1 MLSFIKNLFGRQQR
15 GFFGRNAQRV
25 NNHRGGVALG
35 TLGAIAAPFVIRKL
49 RARMAQRQQAA
60 RA

>member
-1 MLSFIKNLFGRQQR
+1 MLSFIKNLFGRRQQP

-49 RARMAQRQQAA
+49 RARMA
-60 RA
+60 